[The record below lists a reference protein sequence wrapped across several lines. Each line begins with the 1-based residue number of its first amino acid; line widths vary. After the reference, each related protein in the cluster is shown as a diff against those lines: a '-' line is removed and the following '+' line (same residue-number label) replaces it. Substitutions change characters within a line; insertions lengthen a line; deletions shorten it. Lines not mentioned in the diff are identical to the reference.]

1 MRIELEHHRCVSLV
15 EHSPD
20 FIGMCDVSFKPV
32 LRNDAGLRLVG
43 LDNLS
48 QALETEVKAY
58 HFRDDREFMYE
69 PFLPQILRE
78 GHSEMAM
85 R

>member
-1 MRIELEHHRCVSLV
+1 LERHRCVSLGKN
-15 EHSPD
+15 STD
-20 FIGMCDVSFKPV
+20 FIGMCDVSFKPFF
-32 LRNDAGLRLVG
+32 LNDAGLRLVG

-78 GHSEMAM
+78 GHGEMEM

>member
-1 MRIELEHHRCVSLV
+1 
-15 EHSPD
+15 
-20 FIGMCDVSFKPV
+20 MCNVSFKPFF
-32 LRNDAGLRLVG
+32 LNDAGLRLVG

-78 GHSEMAM
+78 GHGEMKM